1 MSTRVRLRDET
12 GLSLYEV
19 LVAILVLVVGMMGV
33 YVSIGTTNGAVAA
46 GEKTRGDRP
55 GRPAAARECRGAA
68 LREHREQLG
77 SPADVDHGQLGP
89 DLLPHELRIGHL
101 LFLLRGPQQEWYRR
115 ADRPRRDERQGHS
128 YLRPTKQV
136 VADPNAS
143 TCASTNTSTC
153 RIVVSV
159 YTFITNVPPSE
170 ESACTNTSSCYKR
183 ITVAVKNTGQ
193 GPPRQPYYLST
204 FIGPKGGGGL
214 GNPLTSRYSTT
225 CNDQGQVVVCT
236 H

>member
-46 GEKTRGDRP
+46 GEKTAVIAQ
-55 GRPAAARECRGAA
+55 AAQQQLESVEA
-68 LREHREQLG
+68 LPYA
-77 SPADVDHGQLGP
+77 SIANSSD
-89 DLLPHELRIGHL
+89 
-101 LFLLRGPQQEWYRR
+101 PQQTSTTDSSDPTYYLTSCVS
-115 ADRPRRDERQGHS
+115 GTCSS
-128 YLRPTKQV
+128 YYAGLSKSGTAEPIDLDATNGKVAPGPTKQV

-204 FIGPKGGGGL
+204 FIGPKGGGGS
-214 GNPLTSRYSTT
+214 GNPLTSSSTT